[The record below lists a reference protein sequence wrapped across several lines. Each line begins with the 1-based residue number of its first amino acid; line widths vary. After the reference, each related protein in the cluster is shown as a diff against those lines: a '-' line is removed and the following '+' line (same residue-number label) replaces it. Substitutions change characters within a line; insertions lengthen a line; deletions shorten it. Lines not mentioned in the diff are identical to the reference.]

1 MASIYPNFK
10 DGKVVSFKI
19 KAFLGRDENG
29 RQITKCKT
37 WTLPKPMTETK
48 ATALARKEAAV
59 WEHDMIKEY
68 EESQKEPTLP
78 SLNFE
83 EYVETVWLPVH
94 LTEEEYRP
102 TTIAFHTYLL
112 KTIRPY
118 FEGML
123 LEKISQKTVEQYLVY
138 LKKEHRTK
146 QDKPLAP
153 KTIRHCYCTLNLIL
167 EDAVKDGYLRSNP
180 AMNVEIPKLVKHK
193 VDALSKEEVQ
203 TFVTAL
209 NELPLSMKTLYMLLL
224 TTGIRRGE
232 CVGLQWRHISIEN
245 RLISIEQ
252 NVTYTAK
259 DGVRVGLPKTGTGI
273 RMIPLT
279 ETVTALLQ
287 AYRAEMEQAETDI
300 MNMYL
305 FHSTDSLYEPHNP
318 TYVTKHLKKF
328 MKRIGLP
335 DMSPHD
341 LRHTCATLMLQNG
354 ADIKSVQDMLGHTDA
369 STTLNFYAK
378 SNLQTMRQSAD
389 KAFGD
394 I

>member
-1 MASIYPNFK
+1 MASIYPNYK
-10 DGKVVSFKI
+10 DGKVISFKI

-29 RQITKCKT
+29 KQITKCKT
-37 WTLPKPMTETK
+37 WTLPKPMSEQK

-59 WEHDMIKEY
+59 WEHDIIKEY
-68 EESQKEPTLP
+68 ENSQKEPTLP

-83 EYVETVWLPVH
+83 EYVDTIWLSTH
-94 LTEEEYRP
+94 LTEEAYRP

-112 KTIRPY
+112 KIILPY
-118 FEGML
+118 FEGMS
-123 LEKISQKTVEQYLVY
+123 LEKISQKTVEQYLAY
-138 LKKEHRTK
+138 LKKTHRTK
-146 QDKPLAP
+146 QGKPLAP

-167 EDAVKDGYLRSNP
+167 KDAVKDGYLRSNP
-180 AMNVEIPKLVKHK
+180 AANAEIPKLVKHK

-203 TFVTAL
+203 TFAAAL
-209 NELPLSMKTLYMLLL
+209 NELPLSLKTMYMLLL
-224 TTGIRRGE
+224 TTGMRRGE

-245 RLISIEQ
+245 RLISVEQ
-252 NVTYTAK
+252 NVTYTVQ
-259 DGVRVGLPKTGTGI
+259 DGVTVGLPKTSTGI

-287 AYRAEMEQAETDI
+287 IYRTEMEQTGTDI
-300 MNMYL
+300 MSMYL
-305 FHSTDSLYEPHNP
+305 FHSADSLYEPRNP
-318 TYVTKHLKKF
+318 TYVTKYLKKF
-328 MKRIGLP
+328 MKRVGLP

-354 ADIKSVQDMLGHTDA
+354 ADIKSVQDMLGHSDA

-378 SNLQTMRQSAD
+378 SNIQTMRQSAD